1 MTRQRS
7 NILSVKLK
15 LLRNITLTGQRS
27 NILSVKLKSLRNIT
41 MTGQRS
47 NIVSNTKIIEN
58 YYYYLLLS
66 WVFQNYYCWVF
77 VGLFALVIN
86 SQTHYDCSQF

>member
-7 NILSVKLK
+7 NMSVKLK

-27 NILSVKLKSLRNIT
+27 NILSVKLKVLRNIT

-47 NIVSNTKIIEN
+47 NIVSNTKVIEKYN
-58 YYYYLLLS
+58 
-66 WVFQNYYCWVF
+66 N
-77 VGLFALVIN
+77 
-86 SQTHYDCSQF
+86 D